1 MGVSVRMSRNTRVYL
16 PFWLAIPLYLLVAT
30 VWLVMLVL
38 VAIPWI
44 VLTVARAVSQSR
56 SRATTTKAQRPEVIA
71 AEQARQEEYRR
82 WQKADHDSR
91 TRRGV
96 IAECRIDPLNGGSF
110 TIRAEGMEM
119 VFNLDPNAAIHFLSL
134 KKGDIV
140 QVTLAPDR
148 TGLEE
153 FWQLSRANGA
163 KPRSPVELTA
173 ADMEWLGLAAKASPP
188 PSS

>member
-1 MGVSVRMSRNTRVYL
+1 MSARFGFHIG
-16 PFWLAIPLYLLVAT
+16 PFYFSQRLGRTQAQKRA
-30 VWLVMLVL
+30 
-38 VAIPWI
+38 A
-44 VLTVARAVSQSR
+44 ARAGAQR
-56 SRATTTKAQRPEVIA
+56 RAEQERRRAIREAQRPEVIA

-82 WQKADHDSR
+82 QREDHDSR
-91 TRRGV
+91 THRGV
-96 IAECRIDPLNGGSF
+96 IAECRIDPLTGGSF
-110 TIRAEGMEM
+110 TIKTEDMEM
-119 VFNLDPNAAIHFLSL
+119 VFNLVPKSAIHFLSL
-134 KKGDIV
+134 KKDDIV
-140 QVTLAPDR
+140 QVTLAPGK

>member
-1 MGVSVRMSRNTRVYL
+1 M
-16 PFWLAIPLYLLVAT
+16 
-30 VWLVMLVL
+30 
-38 VAIPWI
+38 
-44 VLTVARAVSQSR
+44 
-56 SRATTTKAQRPEVIA
+56 IA
-71 AEQARQEEYRR
+71 AEQARQEEYRQQEQAR
-82 WQKADHDSR
+82 LEEYRQQREDHDSR
-91 TRRGV
+91 THRGV

-119 VFNLDPNAAIHFLSL
+119 IFNLDPNAAMHFLSL

-140 QVTLAPDR
+140 QVTLAPDK

-173 ADMEWLGLAAKASPP
+173 ADMEWLGLAAKVSPP